1 MSIEQEFAKLQAKL
15 ALNKV
20 MLCQNPLPYIE
31 RQHRQIAKLMV
42 LLHEVEMAMAMT
54 SDAVFNAAINMGV
67 DPNYFNGAERVK
79 LNAVQAAIDKYYKDA
94 I

>member
-1 MSIEQEFAKLQAKL
+1 MNIEQEIAKLQAKL

-20 MLCQNPLPYIE
+20 MLLQNPLPYIE
-31 RQHRQIAKLMV
+31 RQHRQIAKLLV
-42 LLHEVEMAMAMT
+42 LLHEVEMAMT
-54 SDAVFNAAINMGV
+54 PDVVFNAAIDMGV

-79 LNAVQAAIDKYYKDA
+79 LSAVQAAIDKYYKDA